1 MKRTTRS
8 ILQELHDIQAKPEP
22 ENVVDSRA
30 VHVIESAINVI
41 AMMHENFDNATAND
55 LKRFTN
61 SIKSMIPEICCGI
74 KNIKGVSPM
83 QFRELIA
90 EEAQTE

>member
-8 ILQELHDIQAKPEP
+8 ILQELDDIQAKPEP

-55 LKRFTN
+55 LEKRFIN
-61 SIKSMIPEICCGI
+61 SIKSGDPQKFARGI
-74 KNIKGVSPM
+74 KNIKKGKPDA
-83 QFRELIA
+83 I
-90 EEAQTE
+90 